1 MDGVKKTAQDL
12 LRVSGVHAVN
22 ARLSDRIRPP
32 AVAGT
37 FYPAQRERL
46 REMLD
51 QFLAEAPVIC
61 GPDRTIRAI
70 IAPHAGYRYSGPVAG
85 VAYKQLAGRD
95 YNTVVLL
102 GPSHFAHF
110 EGGALPDVDAFA
122 TPLGEVAIAN
132 KARILAQKEPYAF
145 DPPAVV
151 QAPRGWTTTGT
162 SACTPHTFEHSLE
175 VQLPFLQ
182 VILKEFEIVPI
193 VFGRVNVNQAAEALA
208 SILDDRTLI
217 VVSSDLSHYQPYR
230 RACSVDQ
237 RTLQAIIQMD
247 FDYLE
252 GLRYEPELCPCGHTG
267 ILVLLRLASR
277 FQWEPILLD
286 YRNSGDTS
294 GDRSAVVGYGAVAFC
309 EGRAR
314 SVAKANEEEVKAEEI
329 NPVASGA
336 VSASGDTEEAPSE
349 ARLPQ
354 LTAEEREFLLN
365 LAWKTIRRYVIDRRL
380 PEVEPES
387 VPPRLREPWACF
399 VTLRRR
405 GALRGCIGTLTAE
418 RPLYLAV
425 MENARNAARDP
436 RFPPLEDWELTDLT
450 VEISV
455 LSEKRPLDARSPEE
469 ILRKLRPGIDGV
481 ILERFGAR
489 ATFLPQVWEDLPD
502 PVEFLQRLSQKAGL
516 PADAWRQPATR
527 IFTYEVE
534 KFGD

>member
-1 MDGVKKTAQDL
+1 MDGVKTTSQNL
-12 LRVSGVHAVN
+12 LRVSGVRAVN

-37 FYPAQRERL
+37 FYPAQPDRL
-46 REMLD
+46 RQMVD
-51 QFLAEAPVIC
+51 QFLAEAAVIC
-61 GPDRTIRAI
+61 GPDRAIRAI
-70 IAPHAGYRYSGPVAG
+70 IAPHAGYRYSGPIAG
-85 VAYKQLAGRD
+85 VAYKQLVGRD
-95 YNTVVLL
+95 YDTVILL
-102 GPSHFAHF
+102 GPSHYAHF

-122 TPLGEVAIAN
+122 TPLGEVAIGN

-145 DPPAVV
+145 DPPAIV
-151 QAPRGWTTTGT
+151 QAPRGWTATGT

-182 VILKEFEIVPI
+182 VVLKNFEIVPI

-230 RACSVDQ
+230 RACAVDQ

-247 FDYLE
+247 VDYLE
-252 GLRYEPELCPCGHTG
+252 GLRYEPELCPCGQTG
-267 ILVLLRLASR
+267 ILVLLRLAR
-277 FQWEPILLD
+277 HFQWEPILLD

-309 EGRAR
+309 ER
-314 SVAKANEEEVKAEEI
+314 SVAARNEGGQAEKANPAAGGTALTTGEPKT
-329 NPVASGA
+329 PG
-336 VSASGDTEEAPSE
+336 EAN
-349 ARLPQ
+349 LPH
-354 LTAEEREFLLN
+354 LAPEEREYLLN
-365 LAWKTIRRYVIDRRL
+365 LAWKTLRRYVIDRRL
-380 PEVEPES
+380 PEVDPET
-387 VPPRLREPWACF
+387 VPFRLREPWACF

-418 RPLYLAV
+418 QPLYLAV

-436 RFPPLEDWELTDLT
+436 RFPPLEEWELNDLT

-455 LSEKRPLDARSPEE
+455 LSEKCPLDARSPEE
-469 ILRKLRPGIDGV
+469 IERKLRPGIDGV

-502 PVEFLQRLSQKAGL
+502 PVEFLARLCQKAGL
-516 PADAWRQPATR
+516 PADAWRQPGTR
-527 IFTYEVE
+527 IFTYQVE